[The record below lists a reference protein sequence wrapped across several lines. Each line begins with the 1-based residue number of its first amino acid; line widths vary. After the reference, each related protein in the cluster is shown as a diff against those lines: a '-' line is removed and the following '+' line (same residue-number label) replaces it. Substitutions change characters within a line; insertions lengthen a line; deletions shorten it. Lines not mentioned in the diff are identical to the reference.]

1 MRAKQS
7 SNDCTEQG
15 PTMKKLKESVRR
27 GLDLSRGSEVREGTS
42 LLAYLSL
49 LGFSGVAV
57 ALLARWLLQA

>member
-1 MRAKQS
+1 
-7 SNDCTEQG
+7 
-15 PTMKKLKESVRR
+15 MKKLKESVRR